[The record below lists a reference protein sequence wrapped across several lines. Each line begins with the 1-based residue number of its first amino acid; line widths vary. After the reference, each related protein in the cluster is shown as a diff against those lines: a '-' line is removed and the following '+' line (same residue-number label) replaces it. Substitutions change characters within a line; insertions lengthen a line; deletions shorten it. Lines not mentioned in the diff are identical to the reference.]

1 MVSIACKSRIQ
12 LMTKLTD
19 TLCLQCGLCCNGVLF
34 ADVRPEPGDNSPL
47 FAGRS
52 RVNQPCP
59 AFNAGTC
66 ACAIYTE
73 RPARCRKFECRQ
85 LIGVQAG
92 EITTD
97 AALKRIRTVRKL
109 AAKVEGLLAELGHN
123 HPKLPL
129 SRRFKRCQ
137 RAAEAGGFTSDQLET
152 LADLQLAVHE
162 LTLLLAQHFYA
173 P

>member
-1 MVSIACKSRIQ
+1 MP
-12 LMTKLTD
+12 KLTD

-34 ADVRPEPGDNSPL
+34 ADVRPEPGDQSPL
-47 FAGRS
+47 FTGRS

-59 AFNAGTC
+59 AFDAGTC

-85 LIGVQAG
+85 FLGVQAG
-92 EITTD
+92 DITTE
-97 AALKRIRTVRKL
+97 AALKRIRNARKL
-109 AAKVEGLLAELGHN
+109 AAKVENLLAELGHN
-123 HPKLPL
+123 NPKLPL

-137 RAAEAGGFTSDQLET
+137 RAAETGGLTQTQLDT

-162 LTLLLAQHFYA
+162 LTLLLSQHFYT

>member
-1 MVSIACKSRIQ
+1 MP
-12 LMTKLTD
+12 KLTE

-59 AFNAGTC
+59 AFSSATC
-66 ACAIYTE
+66 ACAIYKD

-85 LIGVQAG
+85 LLGVQAG

-97 AALKRIRTVRKL
+97 AALKRIRKARQL
-109 AAKVEGLLAELGHN
+109 AVKVEKLLTELGHTET
-123 HPKLPL
+123 KLSL
-129 SRRFKRCQ
+129 SRRFRRCQ
-137 RAAEAGGFTSDQLET
+137 RAAEAGGLSPDQLDT
-152 LADLQLAVHE
+152 LADLQLTVHE
-162 LTLLLAQHFYA
+162 LTLLLAQHFYT
-173 P
+173 PS

>member
-1 MVSIACKSRIQ
+1 MAN
-12 LMTKLTD
+12 LTD

-34 ADVRPEPGDNSPL
+34 ADVRPEPGDKSPL

-59 AFNAGTC
+59 AFDSGTC

-85 LIGVQAG
+85 LLGVRAG
-92 EITTD
+92 SITTD
-97 AALKRIRTVRKL
+97 AALKRIRTTRKL
-109 AAKVEGLLAELGHN
+109 AAKVEKLLADLNHN
-123 HPKLPL
+123 DTRLSL
-129 SRRFKRCQ
+129 SRRFRRCQ
-137 RAAEAGGFTSDQLET
+137 RAAEAGGFTPDQLDT

-162 LTLLLAQHFYA
+162 LTLILSRDFYSE
-173 P
+173 

>member
-1 MVSIACKSRIQ
+1 MP
-12 LMTKLTD
+12 KLTD

-34 ADVRPEPGDNSPL
+34 ADVRPEPGDHSPL

-59 AFNAGTC
+59 AFNSGTC
-66 ACAIYTE
+66 ACAIYKE

-85 LIGVQAG
+85 LLGVQAG
-92 EITTD
+92 EVTTD
-97 AALKRIRTVRKL
+97 SALKRIRKARQL
-109 AAKVEGLLAELGHN
+109 ATKVEKLLAELGHN
-123 HPKLPL
+123 ETNLSL
-129 SRRFKRCQ
+129 SRRFRRCQ
-137 RAAEAGGFTSDQLET
+137 RAAEAGGLSPDQLDT

-162 LTLLLAQHFYA
+162 LTLQLAQHFYT

>member
-1 MVSIACKSRIQ
+1 
-12 LMTKLTD
+12 MTKLTD

-34 ADVRPEPGDNSPL
+34 ADVRPEHDDNSPL

-59 AFNAGTC
+59 AFNSETC

-85 LIGVQAG
+85 LLGVQAG
-92 EITTD
+92 NITTN
-97 AALKRIRTVRKL
+97 AALKRIHTARRL
-109 AAKVEGLLAELGHN
+109 AAKIEKLLTELGHDN
-123 HPKLPL
+123 PKLPL

-137 RAAEAGGFTSDQLET
+137 RAAEAGGLTTDQLDT
-152 LADLQLAVHE
+152 LAELQLAVHE
-162 LTLLLAQHFYA
+162 LTLLLSQHFYA

>member
-1 MVSIACKSRIQ
+1 MSAP
-12 LMTKLTD
+12 TD

-34 ADVRPEPGDNSPL
+34 ADVRPEPGDKSHL

-59 AFNAGTC
+59 AFDHGTC
-66 ACAIYTE
+66 ACAIYAE

-85 LIGVQAG
+85 LLGVQAD

-97 AALKRIRTVRKL
+97 DALKRIRKARQL
-109 AAKVEGLLAELGHN
+109 AAKVERLLAELAHN
-123 HPKLPL
+123 ETRLSL
-129 SRRFKRCQ
+129 SRRFRRCQ
-137 RAAEAGGFTSDQLET
+137 RAAEAGGLTPEQLDT

-162 LTLLLAQHFYA
+162 LTLLLSQHFYTPA
-173 P
+173 

>member
-1 MVSIACKSRIQ
+1 MNAP
-12 LMTKLTD
+12 LTD

-34 ADVRPEPGDNSPL
+34 ADVRPQPGDRSPL

-59 AFNAGTC
+59 ALNATTC
-66 ACAIYTE
+66 ACAIYAD

-85 LIGVQAG
+85 LIAVRAG

-97 AALKRIRTVRKL
+97 AALKKIRAAQKL
-109 AAKVEGLLAELGHN
+109 AAKVEALLTELGFN
-123 HPKLPL
+123 DPRLPL
-129 SRRFKRCQ
+129 SRRFRRCQ
-137 RAAEAGGFTSDQLET
+137 RAAETGALPPENFDT

-162 LTLLLAQHFYA
+162 LTLLLAKDFYS
-173 P
+173 

>member
-1 MVSIACKSRIQ
+1 MPKP
-12 LMTKLTD
+12 TD

-34 ADVRPEPGDNSPL
+34 ADVRPEPGDKSPL

-59 AFNAGTC
+59 AFNSGTC

-92 EITTD
+92 EITAD
-97 AALKRIRTVRKL
+97 AALKRIRKARQL
-109 AAKVEGLLAELGHN
+109 AAKVEKLLTELGHN
-123 HPKLPL
+123 ETRLSL
-129 SRRFKRCQ
+129 SRRFRRCQ
-137 RAAEAGGFTSDQLET
+137 RAAEAGGLTPDQLDT
-152 LADLQLAVHE
+152 LADLQLTVHE
-162 LTLLLAQHFYA
+162 LTLLLSQHFYT

>member
-1 MVSIACKSRIQ
+1 MP
-12 LMTKLTD
+12 KLTD

-34 ADVRPEPGDNSPL
+34 ADVRPEPGDTSPL

-59 AFNAGTC
+59 AFDSGTC

-85 LIGVQAG
+85 LLGVQAG
-92 EITTD
+92 DITTD
-97 AALKRIRTVRKL
+97 AALKRIRTARKL
-109 AAKVEGLLAELGHN
+109 AAKVETLLIALGH
-123 HPKLPL
+123 HRPKLSL
-129 SRRFKRCQ
+129 SRQFRQCQ
-137 RAAEAGGFTSDQLET
+137 RAAEAGGFTPAQLET
-152 LADLQLAVHE
+152 LAELQLAVHE
-162 LTLLLAQHFYA
+162 LTLLLARDFYA

>member
-1 MVSIACKSRIQ
+1 
-12 LMTKLTD
+12 MTPLTD

-34 ADVRPEPGDNSPL
+34 ADVRPEPGDKSPL
-47 FAGRS
+47 FDGRS

-59 AFNAGTC
+59 MFNFGTC

-85 LIGVQAG
+85 LLGVRAG
-92 EITTD
+92 DITAE
-97 AALKRIRTVRKL
+97 AALRRIRSARKL
-109 AAKVEGLLAELGHN
+109 AVKVEKLLAELGDEN
-123 HPKLPL
+123 PKLPL

-137 RAAEAGGFTSDQLET
+137 RAAEAGGLSADQLDV
-152 LADLQLAVHE
+152 LAELQLAVHE
-162 LTLLLAQHFYA
+162 LTLLLSQHFYA

>member
-1 MVSIACKSRIQ
+1 
-12 LMTKLTD
+12 MTAPLTD

-34 ADVRPEPGDNSPL
+34 GDVRPETGDHSPL
-47 FAGRS
+47 FAGGRS

-59 AFNAGTC
+59 ALNTATC

-85 LIGVQAG
+85 LLGVRAG
-92 EITTD
+92 EISAD
-97 AALKRIRTVRKL
+97 VALKKIRATRQL
-109 AAKVEGLLAELGHN
+109 AAKVELLLGELGHN
-123 HPKLPL
+123 HARISL

-137 RAAEAGGFTSDQLET
+137 RGAEQGALAPEKFET

-162 LTLLLAQHFYA
+162 LTLLLAKDFYA
-173 P
+173 

>member
-1 MVSIACKSRIQ
+1 
-12 LMTKLTD
+12 MTPLTD

-47 FAGRS
+47 FADRS

-59 AFNAGTC
+59 AFNAGNCT
-66 ACAIYTE
+66 CAIYTE
-73 RPARCRKFECRQ
+73 RPVRCRQFECRQ
-85 LIGVQAG
+85 LLGVRAG
-92 EITTD
+92 NITTV
-97 AALKRIRTVRKL
+97 AALKRIRATREL
-109 AAKVEGLLAELGHN
+109 AAKVEKLLAELGHN
-123 HPKLPL
+123 DVKLPL

-137 RAAEAGGFTSDQLET
+137 RAAEAGGLTTDQLDT

-162 LTLLLAQHFYA
+162 LTLLLARDFYT